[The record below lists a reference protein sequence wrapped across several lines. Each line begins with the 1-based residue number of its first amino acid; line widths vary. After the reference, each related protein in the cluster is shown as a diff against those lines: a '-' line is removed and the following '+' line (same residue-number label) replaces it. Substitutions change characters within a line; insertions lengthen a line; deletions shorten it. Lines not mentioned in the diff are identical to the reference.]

1 MPFVFRFVNG
11 APRRVLALLSVL
23 LLAPWTTAAVAATD
37 AGTGG
42 RDHDVNVVLCNPT
55 HDYEL
60 WPPVIGDPNPEHQQ
74 KYCDS
79 YHASDDLTP
88 NQKTWVEAEY
98 EFDITSTSQFDM
110 AMTWAIREYDAS
122 ELGIGGLIDPVYE
135 LLGPSGTGLISS
147 RDGLIGGDYDDQNDG
162 LPADVLRHFLDTEI
176 PSTNIT
182 VGQQLIRSVEGNI
195 TSLLS
200 NLGTISD
207 AAVAYTP
214 SIDVDGG
221 TTIQC
226 MTDPDF
232 DSTHE
237 VSSVESN
244 IFDPPICFQITATV
258 EPDGGFFSLGN
269 ITGTELER
277 AFRGFLAMGTNISI
291 GAGDGSA
298 FSVFSRPGHISTFE
312 ITPPVFASVRSV
324 GPDNLTGVT
333 SRTRAVTDLDN
344 GNHNI
349 GVWTVDHLGATGTD
363 DLAAD
368 LQIGLTHRSTAAT
381 PGLQIDESSENAL
394 NVEVELDMSTGETA
408 QITLKADVHY
418 LSAETLESWGVSF
431 AQLGDDVAEFDYISA
446 DGIRLAVNTLDGF
459 DLDSITDSFPLDAI
473 ADAIEGSVGQG
484 SDLNITMSDA
494 AWVETANFTDEPG
507 GGLDFRHQAGS
518 TECAETADIPLYYCT
533 RGTQAMGIE
542 HPVRILSQ
550 SNVFNLSLLD
560 LFRDQVPEPAEG
572 ETSYAYNIVQNLTEN
587 DLQAILNS
595 GMSLN
600 MSLGEDLLS
609 DMDFGL
615 GTSEM
620 ALVIRLPY
628 WMRSESGSSTI
639 RLVESAVGVD
649 DYTLSLAGTR
659 DFVPS
664 VIENDAGVQL
674 CSAEQPTCVLS
685 DMRFDTYYMNFNEFT
700 QSFEMAFSLD
710 ASIAVHRIALPP
722 ELLENISSEQFGIS
736 LDMLPADLLRHIV
749 DIATSAG
756 IEPIPIDAL
765 GLTLELT
772 NEGLMEFA
780 DEVGPAV
787 TNLLHSNI
795 NNLTSDVPNPIPD
808 ATSEQLFTEVDLDA
822 FSFSV
827 DLAGLG
833 SVNANEISDQTPISM
848 ALQIPSFSVK
858 IQLEGPLT
866 DPGGWSLGITTAPYQ
881 AFMMLHQ
888 AILQFM
894 HDLLGHFV
902 GSVISL
908 EGITPPSGT
917 NGIEIPITGGGIG
930 DFSEST
936 NIDGLSLS
944 GPFEISLPKGLKITA
959 NSDLGL
965 AFVRETAD
973 GRSVL
978 SYTMPSVGEQDTI
991 YVQITVTWW
1000 FILKE
1005 VWVYLAAV
1013 GGMFVF
1019 LRLRRRRRKRKRK
1032 QIAAQKQAVTMFK
1045 TGVSNAEFSN
1055 YDPFLIDPD
1064 T

>member
-1 MPFVFRFVNG
+1 M
-11 APRRVLALLSVL
+11 L

-60 WPPVIGDPNPEHQQ
+60 WGVPPEANPEHEQ

-207 AAVAYTP
+207 AEVAYTP

-533 RGTQAMGIE
+533 W
-542 HPVRILSQ
+542 HP
-550 SNVFNLSLLD
+550 
-560 LFRDQVPEPAEG
+560 
-572 ETSYAYNIVQNLTEN
+572 
-587 DLQAILNS
+587 
-595 GMSLN
+595 
-600 MSLGEDLLS
+600 S
-609 DMDFGL
+609 DGHR
-615 GTSEM
+615 
-620 ALVIRLPY
+620 A
-628 WMRSESGSSTI
+628 SGSHP
-639 RLVESAVGVD
+639 L
-649 DYTLSLAGTR
+649 
-659 DFVPS
+659 
-664 VIENDAGVQL
+664 
-674 CSAEQPTCVLS
+674 
-685 DMRFDTYYMNFNEFT
+685 
-700 QSFEMAFSLD
+700 
-710 ASIAVHRIALPP
+710 
-722 ELLENISSEQFGIS
+722 SEQRVQSQPPRS
-736 LDMLPADLLRHIV
+736 LQ
-749 DIATSAG
+749 G
-756 IEPIPIDAL
+756 
-765 GLTLELT
+765 
-772 NEGLMEFA
+772 
-780 DEVGPAV
+780 
-787 TNLLHSNI
+787 
-795 NNLTSDVPNPIPD
+795 
-808 ATSEQLFTEVDLDA
+808 
-822 FSFSV
+822 
-827 DLAGLG
+827 
-833 SVNANEISDQTPISM
+833 
-848 ALQIPSFSVK
+848 
-858 IQLEGPLT
+858 
-866 DPGGWSLGITTAPYQ
+866 
-881 AFMMLHQ
+881 
-888 AILQFM
+888 
-894 HDLLGHFV
+894 
-902 GSVISL
+902 
-908 EGITPPSGT
+908 
-917 NGIEIPITGGGIG
+917 
-930 DFSEST
+930 
-936 NIDGLSLS
+936 S
-944 GPFEISLPKGLKITA
+944 GP
-959 NSDLGL
+959 
-965 AFVRETAD
+965 
-973 GRSVL
+973 
-978 SYTMPSVGEQDTI
+978 
-991 YVQITVTWW
+991 
-1000 FILKE
+1000 
-1005 VWVYLAAV
+1005 
-1013 GGMFVF
+1013 
-1019 LRLRRRRRKRKRK
+1019 
-1032 QIAAQKQAVTMFK
+1032 
-1045 TGVSNAEFSN
+1045 
-1055 YDPFLIDPD
+1055 
-1064 T
+1064 

>member
-1 MPFVFRFVNG
+1 M
-11 APRRVLALLSVL
+11 
-23 LLAPWTTAAVAATD
+23 
-37 AGTGG
+37 
-42 RDHDVNVVLCNPT
+42 
-55 HDYEL
+55 
-60 WPPVIGDPNPEHQQ
+60 
-74 KYCDS
+74 
-79 YHASDDLTP
+79 
-88 NQKTWVEAEY
+88 
-98 EFDITSTSQFDM
+98 
-110 AMTWAIREYDAS
+110 
-122 ELGIGGLIDPVYE
+122 
-135 LLGPSGTGLISS
+135 
-147 RDGLIGGDYDDQNDG
+147 
-162 LPADVLRHFLDTEI
+162 
-176 PSTNIT
+176 
-182 VGQQLIRSVEGNI
+182 EGNI

-207 AAVAYTP
+207 AEVAYTP

-600 MSLGEDLLS
+600 MSS
-609 DMDFGL
+609 VR
-615 GTSEM
+615 TSSPTWISGWGPRDG
-620 ALVIRLPY
+620 LVIRLPY

-639 RLVESAVGVD
+639 RLVESAGVD
-649 DYTLSLAGTR
+649 DYKLSLAVR

-664 VIENDAGVQL
+664 VIENDAGVRL
-674 CSAEQPTCVLS
+674 LREQPTCVLS
-685 DMRFDTYYMNFNEFT
+685 TCGSIRITNVEFT
-700 QSFEMAFSLD
+700 QSFGGLSLMK
-710 ASIAVHRIALPP
+710 HRRPQDCLPP
-722 ELLENISSEQFGIS
+722 ELLENISWSN
-736 LDMLPADLLRHIV
+736 
-749 DIATSAG
+749 SAS
-756 IEPIPIDAL
+756 A
-765 GLTLELT
+765 
-772 NEGLMEFA
+772 
-780 DEVGPAV
+780 
-787 TNLLHSNI
+787 
-795 NNLTSDVPNPIPD
+795 
-808 ATSEQLFTEVDLDA
+808 
-822 FSFSV
+822 
-827 DLAGLG
+827 
-833 SVNANEISDQTPISM
+833 
-848 ALQIPSFSVK
+848 
-858 IQLEGPLT
+858 
-866 DPGGWSLGITTAPYQ
+866 
-881 AFMMLHQ
+881 
-888 AILQFM
+888 
-894 HDLLGHFV
+894 
-902 GSVISL
+902 
-908 EGITPPSGT
+908 
-917 NGIEIPITGGGIG
+917 
-930 DFSEST
+930 ST
-936 NIDGLSLS
+936 CSGLSDTS
-944 GPFEISLPKGLKITA
+944 STSQPP
-959 NSDLGL
+959 L
-965 AFVRETAD
+965 ASNRF
-973 GRSVL
+973 RSMRWD
-978 SYTMPSVGEQDTI
+978 SH
-991 YVQITVTWW
+991 
-1000 FILKE
+1000 
-1005 VWVYLAAV
+1005 
-1013 GGMFVF
+1013 
-1019 LRLRRRRRKRKRK
+1019 
-1032 QIAAQKQAVTMFK
+1032 
-1045 TGVSNAEFSN
+1045 
-1055 YDPFLIDPD
+1055 
-1064 T
+1064 